1 MGLAA
6 SEDRR
11 VEMRWNTRM
20 HGPFTHFRIK
30 VAPQIYTR
38 ISLSHSNYT
47 LGNNLFSAEPAR
59 LAVGPAYI
67 NMDLQFSIK
76 GLTEHNHIAIL
87 QRFRR
92 PLHSTSGHN

>member
-20 HGPFTHFRIK
+20 HGPRTHFRIK
-30 VAPQIYTR
+30 VAPHFYTR

-47 LGNNLFSAEPAR
+47 LGNNIFSAEPAR
-59 LAVGPAYI
+59 LAVDLEYI
-67 NMDLQFSIK
+67 NMDLQISIK
-76 GLTEHNHIAIL
+76 GLTQHNHIAIL

-92 PLHSTSGHN
+92 PLNSASGHN